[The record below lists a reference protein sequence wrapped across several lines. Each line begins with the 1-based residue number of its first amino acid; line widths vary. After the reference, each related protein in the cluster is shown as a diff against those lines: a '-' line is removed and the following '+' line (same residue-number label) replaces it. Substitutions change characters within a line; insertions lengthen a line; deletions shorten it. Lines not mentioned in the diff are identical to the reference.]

1 MEEDK
6 MGSNDVD
13 VIKQIIEERAK
24 NLLDPVEKEDLDY
37 VDLFYP
43 KIELLIGADSCVKI
57 IEGNSSL
64 KEFIKSGLTATDY
77 ESLTNLINEG
87 LGYWQ
92 QDQTL
97 ETLRFI
103 NKQSELLMIGY
114 VEKVRNSKIRNG
126 IPAEIISTFDDKTRE
141 FFKTQDAIFAPC
153 SDYEIEMSKSS
164 VK

>member
-1 MEEDK
+1 

-77 ESLTNLINEG
+77 NSLTNIINIG

-97 ETLRFI
+97 ETLRII
-103 NKQSELLMIGY
+103 NKQSELLMKEL
-114 VEKVRNSKIRNG
+114 VKKVRDSKIRNG
-126 IPAEIISTFDDKTRE
+126 IPAEIISNFDDKEIE

>member
-1 MEEDK
+1 

-57 IEGNSSL
+57 IEGNSSFD
-64 KEFIKSGLTATDY
+64 EFIKSGLTATDY
-77 ESLTNLINEG
+77 NSLTNIINIG

-97 ETLRFI
+97 ETLRII
-103 NKQSELLMIGY
+103 NKQSELLMKDL
-114 VEKVRNSKIRNG
+114 VKKVRDSKIRNG
-126 IPAEIISTFDDKTRE
+126 IPAEIISNFDDKEIE